1 MKPFLKYVAEDLK
14 DRYGNDLS
22 RLMVVFPNRR
32 ASLFMNEYLVED
44 AGATLWAPQY
54 SSIADL
60 FLRMSDLRPVDAIEA
75 VCRLYR
81 IFCRVTERVDGK
93 DETLD
98 VFYGW
103 GERMVA
109 DFDDVDKHMA
119 DARQL
124 FSNVHA
130 LAGLES
136 NDFLTEEQRRAV
148 EHFFGTHPDDMDALR
163 RAFQALWEKMY
174 DIYSA
179 FRTELAADGLG
190 TEGQILRHVA
200 ERLKAGDDSVT
211 ARLQQAQTFVFV
223 GFNVLNEVELALF
236 RRLKKDGR
244 ALFYWDYDEYYIG
257 GDKVAEGCVA
267 NHEAGSFLRKNLAEF
282 PNALTDERAF
292 RNFIPKDGGKKDIEL
307 VSSPSDNA
315 QARCVVD
322 WLRNEDN
329 LDASDEKRT
338 AVVLCNEMLLQPVL
352 HSLPETVK
360 AVNVTKGYPLS
371 HTEAFTFV
379 DKRLGELL
387 REGAKEGRAD
397 HAAVL
402 QQLADD
408 ITTTLYD
415 KPAETISGP
424 RAEVFRTLHNE
435 AFFQTYK
442 MVVRFHRLVTE
453 GFLKVED
460 TTLRRLVKAV
470 LKLTTVPF
478 HGEPAEGV
486 QVMGVLETRNLD
498 FEHIVMLSVN
508 EGDMPRVAQ
517 DNSFIPHFLRV
528 AYGLTTPQHQTALF
542 AYHFY
547 RLLSRARKV
556 RLVYNNATDGTR
568 KKEPS
573 RFISQMLVE
582 ARHLRPRHYAIAS
595 APSVPTALPSDIKK
609 PKNMAEQFGKMSP
622 TALKTY
628 FKCQRMFHYK
638 YILRLPEPQKD
649 DGIISANHFGSVFHG
664 AAELIYGDFKGR
676 QITSDDLLSL
686 SRDDS
691 RLNGYIRESFEQ
703 VSKDNREKN
712 EKEVAY
718 TDLVAGIIRAYLRKM
733 LVNDAKIAPLRII
746 ALERPKSYVTLRVH
760 AGGKEHEVKIGG
772 VIDRLDTLVRG
783 GQEVVRV
790 VDYKT
795 GTMRAYNPKDDAAA
809 IEVLFDTEKGN
820 SQPLDVFQTFIYGLA
835 VQEMAASHDAATADV
850 QPFKGRGIVPA
861 LYYTRE
867 AGKDNAKVENGY
879 LVADNFAEGDT
890 AQRFRERLT
899 ALVEEIFDERRPFA
913 APTKKQQ
920 DAHCERCPYRPL
932 CYLGEG
938 ERQA

>member
-14 DRYGNDLS
+14 QRYGNDLS

-32 ASLFMNEYLVED
+32 ASLFMNEYLVE
-44 AGATLWAPQY
+44 GSGETLWAPQY

-60 FLRMSDLRPVDAIEA
+60 FLRMSDLRPVDKIEA

-81 IFCRVTERVDGK
+81 IFCSATGREDGK
-93 DETLD
+93 DDTLD
-98 VFYGW
+98 LFYGW

-109 DFDDVDKHMA
+109 DFDDVDKHLA

-124 FSNVHA
+124 FSNVHD
-130 LAGLES
+130 LTQLES
-136 NDFLTEEQRRAV
+136 NDFLTDEQRSAV
-148 EHFFGTHPDDMDALR
+148 EHFFGVAPDDMDALR
-163 RAFQALWEKMY
+163 RAFLALWEKMY
-174 DIYSA
+174 DIYAA
-179 FRTELAADGLG
+179 FRKELADNGLG

-200 ERLKAGDDSVT
+200 ERLMAGDETVMH
-211 ARLQQAQTFVFV
+211 RLQQAETFVFV

-244 ALFYWDYDEYYIG
+244 ALFYWDYDAYYIG
-257 GDKVAEGCVA
+257 GDRAGEGCVA
-267 NHEAGSFLRKNLAEF
+267 NHEAGIFLRRNLAEF

-292 RNFIPKDGGKKDIEL
+292 HNFIPEDSEEKDIEL
-307 VSSPSDNA
+307 VASPSDNA
-315 QARCVVD
+315 QARSVAE
-322 WLRNEDN
+322 WLRDSDN
-329 LDASDEKRT
+329 LDADDEKRT

-371 HTEAFTFV
+371 HTEAFAFV

-387 REGAKEGRAD
+387 REDVKTGKSD
-397 HAAVL
+397 HADVL
-402 QQLADD
+402 QRVAEDLTEA
-408 ITTTLYD
+408 LFD
-415 KPAETISGP
+415 KPAETTDASREDI
-424 RAEVFRTLHNE
+424 FRTLHSE
-435 AFFQTYK
+435 ALFQTYK
-442 MVVRFHRLVTE
+442 TVVRFQRLVTE
-453 GFLKVED
+453 GYLNVED

-498 FEHIVMLSVN
+498 FEHVVMLSVN

-528 AYGLTTPQHQTALF
+528 AYGLTTPQHQTAIF
-542 AYHFY
+542 AYYFY

-582 ARHLRPRHYAIAS
+582 ARHLRPRHYAIKS
-595 APSVPTALPSDIKK
+595 APSVPTALPSDIEK
-609 PKNMAEQFGKMSP
+609 PKGMADRFDKMSP

-628 FKCQRMFHYK
+628 FKCQRMFHFK
-638 YILRLPEPQKD
+638 YILRLPEPQQD
-649 DGIISANHFGSVFHG
+649 EGIISANQFGSVFHS
-664 AAELIYGDFKGR
+664 AAELIYKDFNGR
-676 QITSDDLLSL
+676 QVTQEDLISL
-686 SRDDS
+686 SRDDN
-691 RLNGYIRESFEQ
+691 RLNDYICRGFDAVAE
-703 VSKDNREKN
+703 DNRKHN
-712 EKEVAY
+712 EKEVVY
-718 TDLVAGIIRAYLRKM
+718 TDLVAGIIREYLKKM
-733 LVNDAKIAPLRII
+733 LNNDAEIAPLRII
-746 ALERPKSYVTLRVH
+746 ALEREKSYVTLTVS
-760 AGGKEHEVKIGG
+760 AGGNTRQVKIGG
-772 VIDRLDTLVRG
+772 VIDRLDTLVHKGR
-783 GQEVVRV
+783 EVVRV

-809 IEVLFDTEKGN
+809 VEDLFDSEKGN

-835 VQEMAASHDAATADV
+835 VEEMAASNDAATADIR
-850 QPFKGRGIVPA
+850 PLNGRGIVPA

-867 AGKDNAKVENGY
+867 AGKNNAKMDHGY
-879 LVADNFAEGDT
+879 LVADQFAKDGT

-920 DAHCERCPYRPL
+920 DAHCERCPFRPL

>member
-44 AGATLWAPQY
+44 TGATLWSPQY

-60 FLRMSDLRPVDAIEA
+60 FLRMSDLRPVDTIEA

-81 IFCRVTERVDGK
+81 IFCLRAGREDGK
-93 DETLD
+93 DDTLD
-98 VFYGW
+98 LFYGW

-109 DFDDVDKHMA
+109 DFDDVDKHLA

-130 LAGLES
+130 LTELES
-136 NDFLTEEQRRAV
+136 NDFLTDEQRLAV
-148 EHFFGTHPDDMDALR
+148 EHFFGVAPDDMDALR
-163 RAFQALWEKMY
+163 RAFRALWEKMY
-174 DIYSA
+174 DIYSD

-200 ERLKAGDDSVT
+200 ERLKAGDESVT

-244 ALFYWDYDEYYIG
+244 ALFYWDYDAYYIG
-257 GDKVAEGCVA
+257 GDRVGEGCVA
-267 NHEAGSFLRKNLAEF
+267 NHEAGTFLRKNLAEF
-282 PNALTDERAF
+282 PNALTDESAF
-292 RNFIPKDGGKKDIEL
+292 RNFVPQDGKAMDIEL

-315 QARCVVD
+315 QARSVAD

-329 LDASDEKRT
+329 LDATDEKRT

-352 HSLPETVK
+352 HSLPENVK

-387 REGAKEGRAD
+387 RDGAQKGKSD

-402 QQLADD
+402 QRLAEDL
-408 ITTTLYD
+408 TEALFD
-415 KPAETISGP
+415 KPANTAGGP
-424 RAEVFRTLHNE
+424 REEIFRTLHNE
-435 AFFQTYK
+435 ALFLTYK
-442 MVVRFHRLVTE
+442 TIVRFHRLVTE
-453 GFLKVED
+453 GYLKVED

-498 FEHIVMLSVN
+498 FEHVVMLSVN

-547 RLLSRARKV
+547 RLLSRAGRV

-573 RFISQMLVE
+573 RFISQLLVE
-582 ARHLRPRHYAIAS
+582 AHHLRPRHYAISS
-595 APSVPTALPSDIKK
+595 APSVPTALPSDIRK
-609 PKNMAEQFGKMSP
+609 PKGMAERFGTMSP

-649 DGIISANHFGSVFHG
+649 EGLISANHFGSVFHK
-664 AAELIYGDFKGR
+664 AAELIYKDFNGR
-676 QITSDDLLSL
+676 QITQSDLESL
-686 SRDDS
+686 SRDDK
-691 RLNGYIRESFEQ
+691 RLNGYIRQSFED
-703 VSKDNREKN
+703 VAKDNRKHY
-712 EKEVAY
+712 EKEVEY
-718 TDLVAGIIRAYLRKM
+718 TDLVAGIIRTYLRKM
-733 LVNDAKIAPLRII
+733 LENDAKIAPLRII
-746 ALERPKSYVTLRVH
+746 ALERDKSYVTLRVS
-760 AGGKEHEVKIGG
+760 AGGKAHEVKIGG
-772 VIDRLDTLVRG
+772 IIDRLDTLVRE

-809 IEVLFDTEKGN
+809 VEDLFDTEKGN
-820 SQPLDVFQTFIYGLA
+820 SQPMDVFQTFIYGLA
-835 VQEMAASHDAATADV
+835 VEEMAASSDAATADIK
-850 QPFKGRGIVPA
+850 PLDGRGIVPA

-867 AGKDNAKVENGY
+867 AGKDSAKVENGY

-899 ALVEEIFDERRPFA
+899 ALVEDIFDESRPFA

-938 ERQA
+938 G